1 MAIVTEIR
9 EFKGIITLSLDG
21 MQWQKVRKKHFG
33 KLPLELGQELD
44 PEEYTDRMA
53 TIQSADCYEAA
64 LTMLDQ
70 AAQTSGNLCRK
81 LMQKG
86 YVAPVAEA
94 TVARL
99 VENRLIDDRRYAER
113 IAQTQMGRS
122 VGAYAVRRKLRA
134 KLLSEEDVEAAME
147 GFDEAQQA
155 AACREAAAKLWR
167 KYESLPPREG
177 RAKLSQAL
185 ARRGFGWDDIRSAVD
200 NLADDTDF
208 EDGF

>member
-1 MAIVTEIR
+1 MAIVTEIK
-9 EFKGIITLSLDG
+9 EFKGIVTLSLDG
-21 MQWQKVRKKHFG
+21 VSWLKLRKKHFG
-33 KLPLELGQELD
+33 KLPLELEQKLD
-44 PEEYTDRMA
+44 PEEYVDRMA
-53 TIQSADCYEAA
+53 AVQSADCYEAA

-70 AAQTSGNLCRK
+70 AAQTSGDLCRK
-81 LMQKG
+81 LIRKG
-86 YVAPVAEA
+86 YVAPAAEA

-99 VENRLIDDRRYAER
+99 TENRLIDDRRYAER

-155 AACREAAAKLWR
+155 AACQEAAAKLWR
-167 KYESLPPREG
+167 KYANLPPREG

-185 ARRGFGWDDIRSAVD
+185 ARRGFGWDAIRSAVD
-200 NLADDTDF
+200 DGSFDDDF
-208 EDGF
+208 